1 MVKGRTGQRV
11 RLYVRGSILGF
22 KRSKSN
28 QYENT
33 SLMRPLPPVAV
44 ATRLWIRIIGCAS
57 DEARRLPVGRWAA
70 GDGSASP
77 DAPATR
83 LWIRIRRPPLFPLL
97 EPMCYSLACAWPF
110 SWIGR
115 RWLKEDAAAARSS
128 PAPPADTVA
137 VWYPRRKPPRRRGV
151 QYYSS
156 PSISIARTDILN
168 VSRSASSMELAT
180 GAMELAT
187 GFCHDGC
194 CLLGFAWGLLHCAY
208 VLLPVII
215 FVPGFLPCN
224 L

>member
-11 RLYVRGSILGF
+11 RLYVWGNILGF

-33 SLMRPLPPVAV
+33 SLMRPLPTVAV
-44 ATRLWIRIIGCAS
+44 ATRLWIRIIGCDG

-97 EPMCYSLACAWPF
+97 EPMCYSLACAWLF

-115 RWLKEDAAAARSS
+115 RWLKEDAAAAARSS

-137 VWYPRRKPPRRRGV
+137 AWYPPHGRKPTKEEEGRAILFFSFNI
-151 QYYSS
+151 YC
-156 PSISIARTDILN
+156 TD
-168 VSRSASSMELAT
+168 
-180 GAMELAT
+180 
-187 GFCHDGC
+187 
-194 CLLGFAWGLLHCAY
+194 
-208 VLLPVII
+208 
-215 FVPGFLPCN
+215 
-224 L
+224 